1 MKLIE
6 LKLLIMAKIIQGHL
20 KWPLP
25 HEGLG
30 SMFFH
35 QRASLMYHRPKPQ
48 VSCCFILTVSW
59 GVSIFLYSIKSC
71 ICLVSVN
78 TLLQIDTETVRLELG
93 FFSGEQTFSRCLLD
107 ALVWSDSLCLL
118 KPPESSFIL
127 VSLFREKHIKHHVS
141 PWMPQTQI
149 DLIWFVHKCYFGTES
164 FFFFFFTKHHHLIT
178 SVQHLFICN
187 LFT

>member
-25 HEGLG
+25 HEG

-127 VSLFREKHIKHHVS
+127 VSLFRENTLNIMCLPECHRLR
-141 PWMPQTQI
+141 
-149 DLIWFVHKCYFGTES
+149 LI
-164 FFFFFFTKHHHLIT
+164 
-178 SVQHLFICN
+178 
-187 LFT
+187 